1 MWRVLAPQ
9 GNLLIVVPNRSSVWA
24 RFDATPFGQGR
35 PFSRRQ
41 LERLLADAMFT
52 PTDWTS
58 ALFVPPF
65 ARRILIRS
73 ATAFERMGTRLSP
86 GLGGV
91 LIVEA
96 RKELVAPVGGRRASA
111 RARLGGLVP
120 VNPAATP
127 RRAASKS
134 RPRPKEQISQRLRGG
149 QRSA

>member
-1 MWRVLAPQ
+1 
-9 GNLLIVVPNRSSVWA
+9 
-24 RFDATPFGQGR
+24 
-35 PFSRRQ
+35 
-41 LERLLADAMFT
+41 MFT

-65 ARRILIRS
+65 ARRIVIRS

-96 RKELVAPVGGRRASA
+96 RKELVAPVGQRAGA
-111 RARLGGLVP
+111 RARLGGLVT

-127 RRAASKS
+127 RRGDAPASGS
-134 RPRPKEQISQRLRGG
+134 RPKETISLRRRGG
-149 QRSA
+149 RRGSC